1 MRLKS
6 ATIGLVYKKALKIR
20 PGQSKGK
27 EEATEEGAVATSSS
41 STATAAKPQP
51 PKRKMEAKSTGEITN
66 LMAVDAQRL
75 QDLMSYFSTLVRGR
89 EEGREGGREG
99 GKGSTNLMAINA
111 QRLRDL
117 MSYFS
122 TLVRGREVK
131 RCFQEKPCTHPPS
144 LPPSLPPF
152 SLSGL
157 PRTSAL
163 SPSTSSTA
171 SSASPF

>member
-89 EEGREGGREG
+89 E
-99 GKGSTNLMAINA
+99 
-111 QRLRDL
+111 
-117 MSYFS
+117 
-122 TLVRGREVK
+122 VK